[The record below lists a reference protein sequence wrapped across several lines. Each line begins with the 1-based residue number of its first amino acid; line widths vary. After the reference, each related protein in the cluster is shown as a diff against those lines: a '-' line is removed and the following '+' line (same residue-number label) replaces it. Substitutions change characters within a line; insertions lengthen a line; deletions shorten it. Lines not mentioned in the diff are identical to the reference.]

1 MEDRTDFGTRV
12 RDLRVA
18 AGLSM
23 RELGALIHYSKAQIS
38 RVEQGLSPP
47 TTTFAA
53 ACDRAF
59 GTGGELARAAA
70 VLAMGHRRAQAE
82 PAFDLPAGPRRLIGR
97 EADVEV
103 LERHLLMVDDRRTAR
118 MCVLHGMP
126 GVGKTAIALWVAESL
141 HERYPDGCLY
151 LDMQGYSLDNRPLGE
166 DEALDRI
173 LRRLGVPGELVP
185 RAMEDR
191 GALLRQ
197 KLANRRVLLILD
209 SVSHAH
215 QVARLLPPNGHS
227 AVIITSRQ
235 PLTALS
241 GVFHRQIKA
250 LDPSSAAELFHWVAQ
265 LPPESDE
272 RGDPAVVV
280 EITRLCCELPLALC
294 IVASRFRD
302 NPVRR
307 LEDVAARLADQAVRH
322 RELDDG
328 MRSMTTVFAASCA
341 TLSDA
346 QQAMLALVA
355 LHPGPRVD
363 AYAAGALAGI
373 APLDAEGRL
382 DELIRSG
389 MLERHSHNAYR
400 LHDLLR
406 DHLRR
411 PEAGIL
417 SEREATAARR
427 RLFDYCLHAAAAA
440 DTRIDEHRYRMPLGA
455 SSSAVIVPEF
465 RDAGSA
471 KNWMDRE
478 VDNFLPVV
486 QEMSQRDED
495 TACWQFAYCLR
506 GYFYTTKQWE
516 LMVACYEPAL
526 VSATRSGNH
535 KALAIVLNNM
545 GLACTQLDRK
555 NEAMSLYSRAREEF
569 AAADDPY
576 GEMNVV
582 ANHSWLAYGNGDYR
596 QALDLGLTA
605 WEFYRTREQ
614 YSNAAIAL
622 DCIARC
628 ELRLGLFGQA
638 ERHFKQA
645 LRDFRELRFLD
656 GDIAQLL
663 SHLGRTELLLGH
675 GEAAVEHY
683 HQAILHA
690 RSAGV
695 LREEAVAVEG
705 LSRAA
710 GVQGRAIDADAHRAA
725 AIALYEEVGATDEAE
740 RLRAERSA
748 QNGLEREEAGA
759 RRDRRSRVKG
769 MAGRPLQVLVVST
782 EWFSGHGGLS
792 TLNRELCTA
801 LAARG
806 AVVFCSTPQASEQ
819 ERRDAE
825 KLGIRLVHPPPS
837 LGLPAAALSRPPVLP
852 PGVVP
857 DVVIGHG
864 RKTGEAALW
873 LVEDHFRDAKLLH
886 FFHVISDRVEFEKGD
901 GPDSDPMAVAEQRIQ
916 RELVI
921 ARRAA
926 LAIGVGPVLHH
937 YLRDRLR
944 GAQRPEPLRFDPGFD
959 ALGVAPEPPPPSDTV
974 RVLLVGRLSLREAR
988 VKGLDIA
995 ARALGYAMG
1004 QRGANDP
1011 EVELVLRGVESG
1023 QGRGLVDAVRAWA
1036 GTPAL
1041 RVTPRP
1047 YSSDRT
1053 TLTQDL
1059 HHANVVV
1066 MPSRTEGFG
1075 LVGLE
1080 AITMG
1085 VPTLISKRSGLGA
1098 MLDELRADLSVELSN
1113 RIIPVTDEKEDTLR
1127 WGDAIT
1133 AVLNNPRPAFAAAR
1147 ALRDEMAVRRTWGMA
1162 ADALLDSVH
1171 SLLQSPVDEAVV
1183 QPEGP
1188 VPE

>member
-1 MEDRTDFGTRV
+1 MERAAERREKGERGAVEDRTDFGTRV
-12 RDLRVA
+12 RALRLA
-18 AGLSM
+18 AGLSL

-53 ACDRAF
+53 ACDREF
-59 GTGGELARAAA
+59 GTGDELARAAA

-82 PAFDLPAGPRRLIGR
+82 RTFDLPAGPRRLIGR
-97 EADVEV
+97 QDDVEA
-103 LERHLLMVDDRRTAR
+103 LERYLLVVDDRRAAR
-118 MCVLHGMP
+118 ICVLHGMP

-141 HERYPDGCLY
+141 RENYPDGCLY
-151 LDMQGYSLDNRPLGE
+151 FDMQGYSLDNRPTGE
-166 DEALDRI
+166 DEALDRV

-185 RAMEDR
+185 RAVEDR

-197 KLANRRVLLILD
+197 KLTHRRVLLILD
-209 SVSHAH
+209 SVSDAH
-215 QVARLLPPNGHS
+215 QVARLLPPNGRS
-227 AVIITSRQ
+227 AVVITSRQ
-235 PLTALS
+235 PLSALDA
-241 GVFHRQIKA
+241 VFHRQIKA
-250 LDPSSAAELFHWVAQ
+250 LDPRSAAELFHWVAQ
-265 LPPESDE
+265 LPPGSDE
-272 RGDPAVVV
+272 RGDPAVVA
-280 EITRLCCELPLALC
+280 EIAKLCCELPLALC

-307 LEDVAARLADQAVRH
+307 LEDVAARLADQAVRP

-346 QQAMLALVA
+346 QQAMLALIA
-355 LHPGPRVD
+355 LHPGARVD
-363 AYAAGALAGI
+363 AHAAGALAGV
-373 APLDAEGRL
+373 APADAEGRL

-406 DHLRR
+406 DHLHR

-417 SEREATAARR
+417 SEPEATAARR

-440 DTRIDEHRYRMPLGA
+440 DTRIDEHRYRMPLDA
-455 SSSAVIVPEF
+455 PSSAVIVPEF

-471 KNWMDRE
+471 KQWMDHE
-478 VDNFLPVV
+478 VDNFLPIV
-486 QEMSQRDED
+486 QEMAQHGED
-495 TACWQFAYCLR
+495 TACWQFAYYLR

-516 LMVACYEPAL
+516 LMVACYERAL
-526 VSATRSGNH
+526 VSATKSGDH
-535 KALAIVLNNM
+535 KVMAIVLNNL
-545 GLACTQLDRK
+545 GLACTQIDRK
-555 NEAMSLYSRAREEF
+555 DEAMRLYSRARGEF
-569 AAADDPY
+569 AKAGDPY

-582 ANHSWLAYGNGDYR
+582 ANHSWLAYDSGDFQ
-596 QALDLGLTA
+596 QALDLGVTA
-605 WEFYRTREQ
+605 WEFYRSREQ
-614 YSNAAIAL
+614 YPNAAIAL

-628 ELRLGLFGQA
+628 ELRLGMLAEA
-638 ERHFKQA
+638 ERHFHQA
-645 LRDFRELRFLD
+645 LSDFVGLRFLD
-656 GDIAQLL
+656 GDTAQLL
-663 SHLGRTELLLGH
+663 SHLGRTELLLGKT
-675 GEAAVEHY
+675 EMAVEHF

-690 RSAGV
+690 RSAGA
-695 LREEAVAVEG
+695 LREEAAAVEG

-710 GVQGRAIDADAHRAA
+710 GMQGRAVDSDAHRAA
-725 AIALYEEVGATDEAE
+725 AIALYEEVGATEEAE
-740 RLRAERSA
+740 RLRAERTA
-748 QNGLEREEAGA
+748 QNGKERRESGA
-759 RRDRRSRVKG
+759 WSERRPRVTAR
-769 MAGRPLQVLVVST
+769 AGRPLNVLAVNT
-782 EWFSGHGGLS
+782 EWSSAHGGLS
-792 TLNRELCTA
+792 TLNRELCKA
-801 LAARG
+801 LAAQG
-806 AVVFCSTPQASEQ
+806 ATVLCSTPQASEQ

-825 KLGIRLVHPPPS
+825 AVGVRLVHPPPS
-837 LGLPAAALSRPPVLP
+837 LGLPEAALSRPPELP
-852 PGVVP
+852 SGVVP

-864 RKTGEAALW
+864 RKTGEAAMW
-873 LVEDHFRDAKLLH
+873 LVDDHFRNAKLLH
-886 FFHVISDRVEFEKGD
+886 FFHVISDRVEFEKND

-916 RELVI
+916 RELAI
-921 ARRAA
+921 ARRAD

-944 GAQRPEPLRFDPGFD
+944 GSRCPEPLRFDPGFD
-959 ALGVAPEPPPPSDTV
+959 ALEEVPEPPPPSDTV
-974 RVLLVGRLSLREAR
+974 RVLLVGRLNLREAR

-995 ARALGYAMG
+995 ARALGYALG
-1004 QRGANDP
+1004 QRGPNDP

-1023 QGRGLVDAVRAWA
+1023 KANELVDAVRGWA

-1053 TLTQDL
+1053 TLSQDL

-1113 RIIPVTDEKEDTLR
+1113 RIIPVTGEKRDALR
-1127 WGDAIT
+1127 WGDAII
-1133 AVLNNPRPAFAAAR
+1133 AVLNNPRPTFAAAR
-1147 ALRDEMAVRRTWGMA
+1147 TLRDEMAVRRTWAMA
-1162 ADALLDSVH
+1162 AGTLLESVQALV
-1171 SLLQSPVDEAVV
+1171 
-1183 QPEGP
+1183 
-1188 VPE
+1188 